1 MTLYLVFVL
10 TMKYNSLI
18 STYNVVNRCI
28 GIRITLYRDKNKSVK
43 DHNEKNEKLQ
53 AHIFSIFILESF

>member
-28 GIRITLYRDKNKSVK
+28 GIRITLYSDKNKSVK
-43 DHNEKNEKLQ
+43 DDNEKNEKLQ
-53 AHIFSIFILESF
+53 VHIFSIFILESF